1 MNNGNSEFLAA
12 LTQELIASRNNW
24 YGRENHD
31 FDRFGPYEPS
41 TLDKTPGRLSGL
53 FSGKAAV
60 GSAVANEVSIQS
72 MAAICDPVAELA
84 SCYDL
89 LADEYSKAILVKVL
103 AYRLLGQRKV
113 KLPLNNA
120 SYWSQR
126 ERIQSL
132 MKSSDTIRVDFPK
145 LALNHLDL
153 GEIGYPI
160 ELYFAPAGVMA
171 TFVLKQYEYGKRNPA
186 IKAQAG
192 DCVIDAGGCWGDTA
206 LYFAH
211 TVGAA
216 GKVYTFE
223 FLPDNL
229 NILEQNLQLNPQLSK
244 RIEVIPKALW
254 NTAGDVINYCAYGPG
269 TSLIPSLQQSEHR
282 ALQVSTISI
291 DDFASEHKSPRIDY
305 IKMDIEGSELAA
317 LKGAERTIRASRPR
331 LAISVYHSKDDFFS
345 IPNYLRDLDLGYE
358 FFLDHF
364 TIYGE
369 ETVLFASAVS

>member
-41 TLDKTPGRLSGL
+41 TLDKMPGLSGL
-53 FSGKAAV
+53 FSGKAVV
-60 GSAVANEVSIQS
+60 GSAVANEVSLQTF
-72 MAAICDPVAELA
+72 AAICEPVAELA
-84 SCYDL
+84 TCYDL

-132 MKSSDTIRVDFPK
+132 IKSSDTIRVDFPK

-171 TFVLKQYEYGKRNPA
+171 TFVLKQYEYGKRNPV

-192 DCVIDAGGCWGDTA
+192 DYVIDGGGCWGDTA

-229 NILEQNLQLNPQLSK
+229 NILGRNIELNRELSK
-244 RIEVIPKALW
+244 RIEVVPNAMW
-254 NTAGDVINYCAYGPG
+254 NKSGEVIDYPANGPG
-269 TSLIPSLQQSEHR
+269 TSLIPNLQPNDRRS
-282 ALQVSTISI
+282 LQVSTISI
-291 DDFASEHKSPRIDY
+291 DDFVGERKLPRIDY

-317 LKGAERTIRASRPR
+317 LKGAENTIRAFEPR
-331 LAISVYHSKDDFFS
+331 LAISVYHGKDELIAISD
-345 IPNYLRDLDLGYE
+345 YLRSLNLGYE
-358 FFLDHF
+358 FYLDHF

-369 ETVLFASAVS
+369 ETILFARDAR